1 MKKSKTPPMEYLIDK
16 LAESIQKRNPNKTIT
31 EQHKS
36 VLWAEWQ
43 GKEQELWLFIKTLSK
58 NEFKAENLTNKVQY
72 LEREVEFQ
80 ISVSLSGE
88 PIIVKHVIQERLE
101 YKKSKNQKKAP
112 EPTIMQRVK
121 AFISRT
127 SF

>member
-1 MKKSKTPPMEYLIDK
+1 MKKSKTPPMGYLIDK
-16 LAESIQKRNPNKTIT
+16 LAESIQKRNPNKVIT
-31 EQHKS
+31 DNHKS

-43 GKEQELWLFIKTLSK
+43 GKEQELWSFIKTLSK
-58 NEFKAENLTNKVQY
+58 NEFKADSLTDKVQFS
-72 LEREVEFQ
+72 EREVEFQ
-80 ISVSLSGE
+80 VGVSLSGQ

-121 AFISRT
+121 AFISKT

>member
-1 MKKSKTPPMEYLIDK
+1 MEYLIDK

-43 GKEQELWLFIKTLSK
+43 GKEQELWSFIKTLSK
-58 NEFKAENLTNKVQY
+58 NEFKAKNLSNKVQFS
-72 LEREVEFQ
+72 EREVEFQ
-80 ISVSLSGE
+80 VGVSFSGE

-121 AFISRT
+121 AFISKT